1 MRRQG
6 IACVL
11 MLGVPALP
19 ALAQTASAPVTPPT
33 EASQAAMSEPAVSRA
48 SMPQAE
54 GVPPE
59 LQGLETAPAQVVV
72 SGRRPGPGVW
82 KVSKGNHVMWVFG
95 VYSPVPRNMEWDAG
109 RVERLLVQS
118 QVLLAPPSASTH
130 VGFFKGLTLL
140 PQLPRLIG
148 IQKNPDGATLQDVLP
163 PDVYTHWTVL
173 KGKYIGDDKDVER
186 WRPVFAAQR
195 LQAAGRDKFGLANGS
210 VVRERIFQIA
220 KANKLKVMNSGFELE
235 LDNVGKAI
243 TAFKQTQLNDAACLA
258 KTLDS
263 LEQDLGAMQQR
274 ANAWANGNIAEIEGI
289 DYTTRAEACDEAILG
304 STAAEQANP
313 DFRSMHERLRA
324 SWLLAAE
331 KAMAE
336 NASTFAVLEM
346 KDVFDPKGYLG
357 ALRAKGYTV
366 ESPK

>member
-1 MRRQG
+1 MRQR
-6 IACVL
+6 IAGAVL
-11 MLGVPALP
+11 SSMLALP
-19 ALAQTASAPVTPPT
+19 VLAQT
-33 EASQAAMSEPAVSRA
+33 
-48 SMPQAE
+48 
-54 GVPPE
+54 
-59 LQGLETAPAQVVV
+59 ETAPGPAAAPADAFQTAGPQAASPQGEDTPAALQALEAAPSQVVV

-95 VYSPVPRNMEWDAG
+95 VYSPLPRNMAWDAA
-109 RVERLLVQS
+109 RVERLLAQS
-118 QVLLAPPSASTH
+118 QVLLAPPSASAH

-148 IQKNPDGATLQDVLP
+148 IRKNPDGATLQEVLP
-163 PDVYTHWTVL
+163 AEVYTHWTAL

-186 WRPVFAAQR
+186 LRPLFAAQR
-195 LQAAGRDKFGLANGS
+195 LQAAGRDKSGLANGG
-210 VVRERIFQIA
+210 VRDRIFQIA
-220 KANKLKVMNSGFELE
+220 KANKVKVMQTGFEMK

-243 TAFKQTQLNDAACLA
+243 GEFKKNQLNDAACLA

-274 ANAWANGNIAEIEGI
+274 ANAWANGNIAEIEGL
-289 DYTTRAEACDEAILG
+289 DYTTQAEACDEAIL
-304 STAAEQANP
+304 SSAAADQANP
-313 DFRSMHERLRA
+313 DFRAIHERLRA
-324 SWLLAAE
+324 TWLDAAE

-346 KDVFDPKGYLG
+346 KDVFDPRGYLG